1 MAKTHKIKEKV
12 YDEVEKALYVITYCG
27 ERYPSTPAE
36 DSTGMA
42 MPEVCQECADARAK
56 AKEDEG

>member
-1 MAKTHKIKEKV
+1 MATHKIKEKV

-27 ERYPSTPAE
+27 ERYPHTPAE
-36 DSTGMA
+36 DGTGMA
-42 MPEVCQECADARAK
+42 MPDECQECADAK